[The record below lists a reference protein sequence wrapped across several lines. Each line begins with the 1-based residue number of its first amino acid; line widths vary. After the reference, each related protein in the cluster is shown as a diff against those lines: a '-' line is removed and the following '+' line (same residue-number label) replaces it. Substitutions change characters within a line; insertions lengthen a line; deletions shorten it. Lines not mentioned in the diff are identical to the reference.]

1 MLELVLL
8 VVALVV
14 SWTLLGHLF
23 DASIA
28 ATPDGRDGRDACPT
42 CGATLEQLG
51 WLGTVVLQDGKEVEG
66 TERLRLLEC
75 PSCLGEF
82 HEEPD
87 GTLTPR

>member
-23 DASIA
+23 DASVTA
-28 ATPDGRDGRDACPT
+28 ASDRDACPT
-42 CGATLEQLG
+42 CGARLEQLG

-87 GTLTPR
+87 GSLTPR

>member
-8 VVALVV
+8 VVALIV

-23 DASIA
+23 DASVSA
-28 ATPDGRDGRDACPT
+28 SPDARDACPT
-42 CGATLEQLG
+42 CGAKLEQLG
-51 WLGTVVLQDGKEVEG
+51 WLGTVVLQDGKEAEG
-66 TERLRLLEC
+66 SERVRLLEC

-87 GTLTPR
+87 GKLTPR